1 MSRGSYDAFGLIGA
15 ALSKNSSVFQSSS
28 LTVVPISPN
37 AAQVKLDGRM
47 LTKLVSDHYE
57 DADAVWRLL
66 DRG

>member
-1 MSRGSYDAFGLIGA
+1 
-15 ALSKNSSVFQSSS
+15 
-28 LTVVPISPN
+28 
-37 AAQVKLDGRM
+37 VKLDGRM